1 MGRNRRLS
9 VGSAGQ
15 PDAARRAGL
24 ARLRRNI
31 EKERRT
37 HLTEN
42 GAVTLCGRAITNK
55 WGRNVGAGDRT
66 CRQCHE
72 TATAIAAAYV
82 ASGNGRE
89 DTPKRV
95 VPA

>member
-1 MGRNRRLS
+1 MRYLTRVTS
-9 VGSAGQ
+9 
-15 PDAARRAGL
+15 
-24 ARLRRNI
+24 
-31 EKERRT
+31 EHRT

-55 WGRNVGAGDRT
+55 WRRNVGAGDRT
-66 CRQCHE
+66 CRHCRE
-72 TATAIAAAYV
+72 TATAITAAYV

-89 DTPKRV
+89 DAAERV

>member
-1 MGRNRRLS
+1 MRYLTRVTS
-9 VGSAGQ
+9 
-15 PDAARRAGL
+15 
-24 ARLRRNI
+24 
-31 EKERRT
+31 ERRT
-37 HLTEN
+37 RLTEN

-82 ASGNGRE
+82 ASGNDRE
-89 DTPKRV
+89 DTPRRV